1 MAQNEMKAKPAL
13 PERVRSMEGL
23 GGTLCDPK
31 CWFRRDGTRHRVC
44 CYRDRESRRHSSWR
58 GTGPQPWQA
67 LALATVRES
76 GLMSRTHTLS
86 AFRHECNH
94 LPISWI
100 VGLTIVWLADYEER
114 ARTTFA
120 VPTGPWLL
128 WLAKPKFVSEAL
140 HQCVVERE
148 RSLEVADAHEDV

>member
-1 MAQNEMKAKPAL
+1 MA
-13 PERVRSMEGL
+13 
-23 GGTLCDPK
+23 
-31 CWFRRDGTRHRVC
+31 RDTEFVAIGIAEVGAIVVGVVLR
-44 CYRDRESRRHSSWR
+44 
-58 GTGPQPWQA
+58 PQPWQA
-67 LALATVRES
+67 LALATVREN

-148 RSLEVADAHEDV
+148 RSLEVADAHEDA